1 MRTGKFSFTTVYL
14 TGKATQSPFS
24 GELEADE
31 SYFGPKRI
39 WGKRGR
45 GAGGKTIVFGLL
57 K

>member
-1 MRTGKFSFTTVYL
+1 L

-45 GAGGKTIVFGLL
+45 GADGKTIVFGLL
-57 K
+57 KRGDCVYT